1 MLVPTPAQATAA
13 AVFAPVPVAEAAM
26 PVKPTRGRPKKAA
39 TKPEPEPAAAH
50 ATRSKRN
57 ADPTAPVQNKENAA
71 PATLLPI
78 HAAQD
83 RTIAADGVA
92 KDTKEME
99 KQVPAPA
106 DTMSVLEKMSL
117 EVSDAL
123 SSALAF
129 APSGSCSGLAPAGS
143 SMQQQQPLQDKGVS
157 RVDSGIEL
165 PGILSTLMAYFQQPV
180 QQQQQPLAR
189 SATSNPAK
197 TSHGSPHTSFNVG
210 QQSSQP
216 SSSSTPSSKI
226 MRSAS
231 TPSFSLSFSSPH
243 TESARPSSVLHT
255 PVSRIQ
261 SHAEASST
269 IKKLSTATAA
279 TMLFDDSND
288 DDCEIIDLTAFASSI
303 GRPTP
308 AFAPSLPSSANT
320 ATTRSFATPKH
331 VSKAIETPAGGPA
344 VIKSAAATPAAFG
357 SSSLAIIDLDATP
370 KASTNKPLGQ
380 PLSKTADADSDALM
394 VIDDLPD
401 SGLLAS
407 VTDLTAMDDKDN
419 ESSGDDDIQMGRSRA
434 RPATVTLGSGMGSGS
449 ASTGTSDGM
458 AVDDKSDDMD
468 EDNWENEMLKW
479 NQGTV
484 RAFELEADW
493 VKKTIEMIPV
503 EESLEQALE
512 TGIADLKAEYGDKAT
527 PAGMSIELMKHQI
540 RGLAWLVRM
549 ENHELHGGI
558 LADDMGMGKTVQMLA
573 LMMHH
578 RRRPTK
584 DRGGTLIIAPLA
596 LITQWRDETIQK
608 CKGNLSVYVHHGPDR
623 TKLKNDLRR
632 FDVVITTY
640 AVATIEAPRES
651 VLVNGEIVP
660 PFKGGPLFRARWH
673 RVILDEAQMIKNRTT
688 RASIACSA
696 LDSIS
701 RFSLSG
707 TPVQNNVD
715 EVYSQFRFLRIP
727 HWSDYR
733 HFYEQV
739 TSRIRKKDEHLNK
752 IAIQRLQ
759 VVLGS
764 CLLRRIKTAKD
775 ENGDPILT
783 LPERNVDMTEVDLS
797 PEEREFYSAIETFA
811 SNEFNKYMK
820 EGSVMKNYSN
830 VLVLLLRLRQAATHP
845 HLVKEAF
852 EDAERGVFSL
862 QFMSRSLGF
871 GDRPTVSVL
880 EADDLGRVAA
890 SSLSSA
896 GRAGPSIASGS
907 GSGSG
912 FGTGSGS
919 GSGSKSAEP
928 AGPVALSKELLQTK
942 RIMKMAV
949 FSRVMNAAKENLR
962 AFLSE
967 ECPLCI
973 DIVQT
978 PSITSC
984 GHMFCRDCINEH
996 LQYHGTDG
1004 EDGSVTAPCP
1014 VCRANIKT
1022 DGVFPAAWF
1031 ASHVQPRRE
1040 IPTVAAYQPTPQP
1053 SSQPNLFAPQGI
1065 KDLVTG
1071 MDGPAKPVD
1080 LQAALQGLHP
1090 DGDYS
1095 SWISS
1100 SKVDKMVKVLEA
1112 TREEDPLIKTVVFSQ
1127 WTSNLDLMEVA
1138 LRKRRFRFCR
1148 YDGGMSHSAR
1158 DEAIRELYDNR
1169 YTTVILVSLKCGGVG
1184 LNLNVASRVIMMDL
1198 WWNPAVEDQA
1208 IDRVHRIGQKSNV
1221 SVSRLVA
1228 KGTVEERI
1236 HALQEQKRKI
1246 AAGALGEGE
1255 FKLGRLSMQ
1264 ELVFLFRPSGLDG
1277 AGDAD
1282 EGPRRHRGRGR
1293 AGRRRGNAMGGGM
1306 GGMGGG
1312 MGCTGMEAD
1321 CVCGQCAGES
1331 DGGSPTDS
1339 ETDSQAG

>member
-1 MLVPTPAQATAA
+1 
-13 AVFAPVPVAEAAM
+13 
-26 PVKPTRGRPKKAA
+26 
-39 TKPEPEPAAAH
+39 
-50 ATRSKRN
+50 
-57 ADPTAPVQNKENAA
+57 
-71 PATLLPI
+71 
-78 HAAQD
+78 
-83 RTIAADGVA
+83 
-92 KDTKEME
+92 
-99 KQVPAPA
+99 
-106 DTMSVLEKMSL
+106 
-117 EVSDAL
+117 
-123 SSALAF
+123 
-129 APSGSCSGLAPAGS
+129 
-143 SMQQQQPLQDKGVS
+143 
-157 RVDSGIEL
+157 
-165 PGILSTLMAYFQQPV
+165 
-180 QQQQQPLAR
+180 
-189 SATSNPAK
+189 
-197 TSHGSPHTSFNVG
+197 
-210 QQSSQP
+210 
-216 SSSSTPSSKI
+216 
-226 MRSAS
+226 
-231 TPSFSLSFSSPH
+231 
-243 TESARPSSVLHT
+243 
-255 PVSRIQ
+255 
-261 SHAEASST
+261 
-269 IKKLSTATAA
+269 
-279 TMLFDDSND
+279 
-288 DDCEIIDLTAFASSI
+288 
-303 GRPTP
+303 
-308 AFAPSLPSSANT
+308 
-320 ATTRSFATPKH
+320 
-331 VSKAIETPAGGPA
+331 
-344 VIKSAAATPAAFG
+344 
-357 SSSLAIIDLDATP
+357 
-370 KASTNKPLGQ
+370 
-380 PLSKTADADSDALM
+380 
-394 VIDDLPD
+394 
-401 SGLLAS
+401 
-407 VTDLTAMDDKDN
+407 MDDKDN
-419 ESSGDDDIQMGRSRA
+419 ESSDDDDIQMGRSRA

-558 LADDMGMGKTVQMLA
+558 LADDTVQMLA

-623 TKLKNDLRR
+623 TKLKNDLPSP
-632 FDVVITTY
+632 
-640 AVATIEAPRES
+640 A
-651 VLVNGEIVP
+651 
-660 PFKGGPLFRARWH
+660 
-673 RVILDEAQMIKNRTT
+673 
-688 RASIACSA
+688 
-696 LDSIS
+696 
-701 RFSLSG
+701 FSLSG

-880 EADDLGRVAA
+880 EADDMGRVAA

-1112 TREEDPLIKTVVFSQ
+1112 TREEDPLIKTV